1 VRIFLQFIVAG
12 YPVWLASLI
21 PAPPSPMPPR
31 LRAARGGTA
40 AEAIRNLMLALSSGK
55 VLPLEPELW
64 PGEHL
69 ADTRFVE
76 IES

>member
-1 VRIFLQFIVAG
+1 VRIFLQFIITG
-12 YPVWLASLI
+12 YPLWLASLVP
-21 PAPPSPMPPR
+21 PALSPMLPR

-40 AEAIRNLMLALSSGK
+40 AEAIGNLMLALSSGK

-76 IES
+76 IEG